1 MTIWHYTEC
10 GLDHVVIETSV
21 SRDDAGDDV
30 IAIPAIGLLHRAI
43 AEGVINTMGVLTGRE
58 FRFLR
63 TEMGLTQGELAR
75 FFHCDSQSIA
85 RWEKGQTL
93 IDPVHDMV
101 MRTLVAERLGLTLK
115 RSSIEDLSRDRIAT
129 TEMTPIKIT
138 HSHDQKNGHRY
149 TVAA

>member
-21 SRDDAGDDV
+21 TRDDAGDEV
-30 IAIPAIGLLHRAI
+30 IAIPAIGLLHRVI
-43 AEGVINTMGVLTGRE
+43 AEGVINTVGVLTGRE

-63 TEMGLTQGELAR
+63 TEMGLTQGELAQ

-85 RWEKGQTL
+85 RWEKGQTP

-129 TEMTPIKIT
+129 TEMIPIKIT

>member
-1 MTIWHYTEC
+1 MTTWHYTQC
-10 GLDHVVIETSV
+10 GLDHVIIETSII
-21 SRDDAGDDV
+21 RDDAGDDV
-30 IAIPAIGLLHRAI
+30 IGIPAIGLLHRAI
-43 AEGVINTMGVLTGRE
+43 AEGVINTPGVLTGRE

-63 TEMGLTQGELAR
+63 TEMGLTQGELAQ

-85 RWEKGQTL
+85 RWEKGQTP

-101 MRTLVAERLGLTLK
+101 MRAWVAERLGLTLS
-115 RSSIEDLSRDRIAT
+115 RSSIEELSRDRVAT
-129 TEMTPIKIT
+129 AAMTTIKIT

>member
-21 SRDDAGDDV
+21 TRDDAGDDV

-63 TEMGLTQGELAR
+63 TEMGLTHGLDPFRCEGIETHAR
-75 FFHCDSQSIA
+75 S
-85 RWEKGQTL
+85 
-93 IDPVHDMV
+93 
-101 MRTLVAERLGLTLK
+101 
-115 RSSIEDLSRDRIAT
+115 
-129 TEMTPIKIT
+129 TPP
-138 HSHDQKNGHRY
+138 SY
-149 TVAA
+149 